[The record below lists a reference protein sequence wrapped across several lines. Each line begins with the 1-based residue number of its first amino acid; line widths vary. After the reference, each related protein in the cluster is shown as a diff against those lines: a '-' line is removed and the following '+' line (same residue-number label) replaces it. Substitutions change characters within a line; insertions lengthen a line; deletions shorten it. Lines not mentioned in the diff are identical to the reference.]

1 MFKRIIEPAA
11 RTRIML
17 PLVVS
22 FALLGVVITET
33 TYRGA
38 KATLE
43 SAIALTDAR
52 IQSAALLQS
61 LSDHEIATQLYLLT
75 NGTAQAEQQQETG
88 QAVRRIEQQAFEMVR
103 MLDSAGTVSMDKV
116 RAHIDAQMGRLDA
129 WRQLASTGQREE
141 ALRQSVGYA
150 SMHGREELRD
160 AFEAVLQQTA
170 VIQRTARVSLYDALV
185 RNRLAIHVLMVL
197 AVVATMLFVRSLREA
212 DRHKEEEKTRLAALV
227 DERTTNLRELAGHLV
242 TAREDERARLARELH
257 DEMGGLLTATKLEF
271 ARLRRIPQM
280 PEGAGERMAAIDA
293 RLNEGIA
300 LKRRIIESLRP
311 SSLDQL
317 GLVPALDLLCQD
329 VAANLGVPVH
339 TRLEPVQ
346 VAPDAELTIYR
357 LVQESLT
364 NISKYAQC
372 QEVTVTLRQTDA
384 ARVEVSIVD
393 NGRGFDAASVKIG
406 RHGLLGMRFRIE
418 SHAGTLTIRSTP
430 GKGTAIT
437 GMLPAAQG
445 IRAADTAAM
454 A

>member
-227 DERTTNLRELAGHLV
+227 DERTTNLRELAGHL
-242 TAREDERARLARELH
+242 
-257 DEMGGLLTATKLEF
+257 
-271 ARLRRIPQM
+271 
-280 PEGAGERMAAIDA
+280 
-293 RLNEGIA
+293 
-300 LKRRIIESLRP
+300 
-311 SSLDQL
+311 
-317 GLVPALDLLCQD
+317 
-329 VAANLGVPVH
+329 
-339 TRLEPVQ
+339 
-346 VAPDAELTIYR
+346 
-357 LVQESLT
+357 
-364 NISKYAQC
+364 
-372 QEVTVTLRQTDA
+372 
-384 ARVEVSIVD
+384 
-393 NGRGFDAASVKIG
+393 
-406 RHGLLGMRFRIE
+406 
-418 SHAGTLTIRSTP
+418 
-430 GKGTAIT
+430 
-437 GMLPAAQG
+437 
-445 IRAADTAAM
+445 
-454 A
+454 

>member
-1 MFKRIIEPAA
+1 
-11 RTRIML
+11 
-17 PLVVS
+17 
-22 FALLGVVITET
+22 
-33 TYRGA
+33 
-38 KATLE
+38 
-43 SAIALTDAR
+43 
-52 IQSAALLQS
+52 
-61 LSDHEIATQLYLLT
+61 
-75 NGTAQAEQQQETG
+75 
-88 QAVRRIEQQAFEMVR
+88 
-103 MLDSAGTVSMDKV
+103 MDKV

>member
-1 MFKRIIEPAA
+1 
-11 RTRIML
+11 
-17 PLVVS
+17 
-22 FALLGVVITET
+22 
-33 TYRGA
+33 
-38 KATLE
+38 
-43 SAIALTDAR
+43 
-52 IQSAALLQS
+52 
-61 LSDHEIATQLYLLT
+61 
-75 NGTAQAEQQQETG
+75 
-88 QAVRRIEQQAFEMVR
+88 
-103 MLDSAGTVSMDKV
+103 
-116 RAHIDAQMGRLDA
+116 
-129 WRQLASTGQREE
+129 
-141 ALRQSVGYA
+141 
-150 SMHGREELRD
+150 
-160 AFEAVLQQTA
+160 
-170 VIQRTARVSLYDALV
+170 
-185 RNRLAIHVLMVL
+185 
-197 AVVATMLFVRSLREA
+197 
-212 DRHKEEEKTRLAALV
+212 
-227 DERTTNLRELAGHLV
+227 
-242 TAREDERARLARELH
+242 
-257 DEMGGLLTATKLEF
+257 MGGLLTATKLEF

-280 PEGAGERMAAIDA
+280 PAGAGERMAAIDA

-384 ARVEVSIVD
+384 TRVEVSIVD